1 MFQMMRKEDD
11 LVKRMKL
18 MKKTYKIQT
27 KSKWKAAALV
37 AAMIVASTCSV
48 SAATV
53 AAGDAYVQAYN
64 ATVVDINETDLAEF
78 ADIYGELEEYEETGD
93 FPEGVT
99 VTIGEVSIKA
109 RGSASSFTWDISA
122 SAARTTPTFSA
133 TSDQQIVVSVVATS
147 SSATFRAGIIEPDG
161 TRRYV
166 NSTNGMTIHT
176 FELDQDGKY
185 SVYVQNMGSSQITVS
200 GSYAVQD

>member
-18 MKKTYKIQT
+18 MKKTYKIQK

-53 AAGDAYVQAYN
+53 AVGDAYVEAYN
-64 ATVVDINETDLAEF
+64 ATVVDISELDKFEE
-78 ADIYGELEEYEETGD
+78 IYGTFEEYEENGD

-99 VTIGEVSIKA
+99 VTIGEVTLKA
-109 RGSASSFTWDISA
+109 RGSTSTFNWDISA
-122 SAARTTPTFSA
+122 SAATKTKNFSA
-133 TSDQQIVVSVVATS
+133 TSDQQIVVSVVASS

-185 SVYVQNMGSSQITVS
+185 SVYVQNMGSSEISVGGT
-200 GSYAVQD
+200 YAVQD

>member
-1 MFQMMRKEDD
+1 MRKEDD

-18 MKKTYKIQT
+18 MKKTYRIQK

-64 ATVVDINETDLAEF
+64 ATVVDISELDKFEE
-78 ADIYGELEEYEETGD
+78 IYGTFEEYEETGD

-99 VTIGEVSIKA
+99 VTIGEVSTKE
-109 RGSASSFTWDISA
+109 RGSTSTLNWDISV

-133 TSDQQIVVSVVATS
+133 TSDQKIYVSVGADS

-166 NSTNGMTIHT
+166 NSSGGVATHV

-185 SVYVQNMGSSQITVS
+185 SVYVQNMGSSQISVA